1 MKNYLK
7 YGGMTFTIVVLC
19 LCSCTGNKGV
29 MTPTSSG
36 YPYELI
42 VVVEPGVWNRPA
54 GRTLYEALISDIAG
68 LPQSEPAFK
77 VMYTAPNDY
86 TSILKL
92 VRNIIIVDIQPDKYT
107 QAKFTQAKD
116 VYATPQIIVNIQA
129 PNEEEFQKFVE
140 ENKEGLITF
149 FTHAEMNRQ
158 IMILEKKHNDFISQK
173 VKEMFDCEIW
183 LPGELNSS
191 KTDENFFWAS
201 TNKATADQ
209 NFLIYA
215 YPYRDRNTFTKEY
228 FVHVRDSVMKINM
241 PGAPKNSYMITD
253 SAMTVVK
260 PLNWHG
266 NYVFEARGLW
276 RMKGDFM
283 GGPFV
288 SHSRVD
294 TKNNRIITAEVF
306 IYSPDKSKGNL
317 LRRTEASLYT
327 LKLPEE
333 RNKEEQESNTIP
345 GK

>member
-1 MKNYLK
+1 M
-7 YGGMTFTIVVLC
+7 
-19 LCSCTGNKGV
+19 
-29 MTPTSSG
+29 
-36 YPYELI
+36 
-42 VVVEPGVWNRPA
+42 
-54 GRTLYEALISDIAG
+54 
-68 LPQSEPAFK
+68 
-77 VMYTAPNDY
+77 
-86 TSILKL
+86 LKL
-92 VRNIIIVDIQPDKYT
+92 IRNIIIVDIRPDKYI

-140 ENKEGLITF
+140 KNKENLITF

-158 IMILEKKHNDFISQK
+158 IMILEKKHSDFVSQK

-191 KTDENFFWAS
+191 KTGENFFWAS

-209 NFLIYA
+209 NFAIYS
-215 YPYRDRNTFTKEY
+215 YPYRDRNTFTKAY
-228 FVHVRDSVMKINM
+228 FVHARDSVMKINL
-241 PGAPKNSYMITD
+241 PGAPENSYMITD
-253 SAMTVVK
+253 SVMTEVK
-260 PLNWHG
+260 PLNLHG
-266 NYVFEARGLW
+266 EYVFEARGLW

-327 LKLPEE
+327 LRLAY
-333 RNKEEQESNTIP
+333 SHDTTIFP
-345 GK
+345 NEDTISISENAQ